1 MTPPLAP
8 PGFHGVE
15 DLSDD
20 VLAVM
25 QRRALDVAACNP
37 GLEVAWNGEV
47 LPVRGFE
54 DYVRLFSSSGAEPG
68 AESAAIAVSG
78 GDRWRLAVLP
88 SPTGQF
94 EQVSFVN
101 SMHTPRGGTH
111 VQHAVEPLV
120 QHVTEALQKRHPA
133 LGVTRAMVRQRMMV
147 LVSAMVENPEFD
159 SQAKEQLTSRPSAF
173 GSVCQVPAA
182 TLKQLATHQPLV
194 APIVADAK
202 GRQHAELLR
211 ATRSKRGSRVSL
223 LDVPKLE
230 DANDA
235 GGRKSGDC
243 TLILT
248 EGDSAKALA
257 VAGLAVVGRDR
268 YGVFPLRGKP
278 LNVREATPV
287 QVRRNQEITNLIR
300 VLGLDFSRTYEEES
314 GRGGGARSRPL
325 RYGRILIMTDQD
337 YDGSHIK
344 GLVLNLFHHFWPAL
358 LHRPGFLAE
367 FVTPVLK
374 VRGAR
379 PAAPDP
385 AVCTPHAP
393 PSPCASHARTCTPPR
408 QARRGREVKEFFTVQ
423 EFEAWH
429 AAMPVEERCRW
440 RTKYYKGLG
449 TNTAEEGREYFRNLD
464 RHVLSFTCGSE
475 QEAALLDMAFSKK
488 RVGG

>member
-1 MTPPLAP
+1 M
-8 PGFHGVE
+8 
-15 DLSDD
+15 SDD
-20 VLAVM
+20 VLAAM

-37 GLEVAWNGEV
+37 GLEVTWNGET

-54 DYVRLFSSSGAEPG
+54 DYVRLFSSPGQEEAE
-68 AESAAIAVSG
+68 ASAAIAVSG

-147 LVSAMVENPEFD
+147 LVSAMVENPEFN
-159 SQAKEQLTSRPSAF
+159 SQAKEQLTSRPGAF
-173 GSVCQVPAA
+173 GSACQVPAS
-182 TLKQLATHQPLV
+182 TLKKLATHQPLV

-211 ATRSKRGSRVSL
+211 ATRSKRGSRISL

-235 GGRKSGDC
+235 GGRNGGDC

-278 LNVREATPV
+278 LNVREASPV

-300 VLGLDFSRTYEEES
+300 VLGLDFSRTYEGEE
-314 GRGGGARSRPL
+314 GKGAGGARPRPL

-344 GLVLNLFHHFWPAL
+344 GLVLNLFHHFFPAL

-374 VRGAR
+374 VGGDAR
-379 PAAPDP
+379 PGLDP
-385 AVCTPHAP
+385 ALRVSRR
-393 PSPCASHARTCTPPR
+393 SPPPR
-408 QARRGREVKEFFTVQ
+408 HDAGGR
-423 EFEAWH
+423 
-429 AAMPVEERCRW
+429 
-440 RTKYYKGLG
+440 
-449 TNTAEEGREYFRNLD
+449 
-464 RHVLSFTCGSE
+464 
-475 QEAALLDMAFSKK
+475 
-488 RVGG
+488 